1 MNSLANVTDRLTIRA
16 MTLRSRAAAAVAAAM
31 TAPIVAAMA
40 TLGMAAPAHADPDID
55 FANQL
60 HGFGIYGPRDYN
72 AWLGKIMCKRLYRGV
87 DPNAYAS
94 EAFVLKNLARGSSPT
109 QAWQFVGAAITTYC
123 PDQIGVLQAAA
134 Q

>member
-1 MNSLANVTDRLTIRA
+1 
-16 MTLRSRAAAAVAAAM
+16 MTLRSGAVAAVAVA
-31 TAPIVAAMA
+31 VAAVGLA
-40 TLGMAAPAHADPDID
+40 VPAHADPDID

-60 HGFGIYGPRDYN
+60 HGYGIYGPRDYN
-72 AWLGKIMCKRLYRGV
+72 AWLGKIMCKRLYKGV
-87 DPNAYAS
+87 DGNAYAS
-94 EAFVLKNLARGSSPT
+94 SAFVLKNLQLGSTQT